1 MRVSIFGLGYVGAV
15 SGACLARAGHAVLGV
30 DTNPEKVRMLADGIS
45 PVIEEGIVELVRDVT
60 KSGRLRATTDAAQAV
75 AETDVSL
82 VSVGTPSAPNGSL
95 STAAVESVTRE
106 IGAALRRKSGPHTV
120 IYRSTMLP
128 GTTEDKLLPL
138 LSEAS
143 GRKRGNGLDVV
154 YNPEFLREGTSI
166 KDFEQPP
173 YTIAGGES
181 ETGLKATE
189 EMYRT
194 INAPFVKTSWRVAES
209 VKYMSNV
216 FHAVKISFA
225 NEVGALLNAAG
236 VDARAAA
243 EIFCMDTTLNISRAY
258 LRPGYAFGGSCLPKD
273 LRAMLSLGKANDLD
287 LPMLS
292 HVLDSNRRH
301 VERAFAMIAAEGRRR
316 IALFGLAFKG
326 GTDDLRESPL
336 VTLAELLIGKG
347 YELKIYDP
355 FVHAARLIGSNR
367 DFIEREIPHFE
378 RMMQPDAKAALKD
391 AEAVVIGH
399 VQAADVPAILAHDPA
414 APIIDL
420 QGVKRIEEARRGA
433 KYRGICW

>member
-1 MRVSIFGLGYVGAV
+1 MKVSIFGLGYVGAV
-15 SGACLARAGHAVLGV
+15 SGACLARAGHTVLGV
-30 DTNPEKVRMLADGIS
+30 DTNPNKVRMLASGVS
-45 PVIEEGIVELVRDVT
+45 PVIEEGIVELIQEMT
-60 KSGRLRATTDAAQAV
+60 KAGRLQATTDAAKAV

-95 STAAVESVTRE
+95 SVVAVENVTRQ
-106 IGAALRRKSGPHTV
+106 IGTALRKKSGPHTV
-120 IYRSTMLP
+120 VYRSTMLP
-128 GTTEDKLLPL
+128 GTTEEKLLPL
-138 LSEAS
+138 LSETS
-143 GRKRGNGLDVV
+143 GRKRGNGLEIV

-181 ETGLKATE
+181 EAGLKATE

-194 INAPFVKTSWRVAES
+194 INAPFIKTTWRVAES

-273 LRAMLSLGKANDLD
+273 LRAMLSLGKSNDVEM
-287 LPMLS
+287 PMLS

-301 VERAFAMIAAEGRRR
+301 VERAFAMIAAQGRRR
-316 IALFGLAFKG
+316 IALFGIAFKS

-355 FVHAARLIGSNR
+355 FVQAARLVGANK

-378 RMMQPDAKAALKD
+378 RLMQPSAKAALD
-391 AEAVVIGH
+391 GAEAVVIGH
-399 VQAADVPAILAHDPA
+399 VQAADVQAILALDPQV
-414 APIIDL
+414 PVIDL
-420 QGVKRIEEARRGA
+420 QGVRRIEEARAGG

>member
-1 MRVSIFGLGYVGAV
+1 MKVSIFGLGYVGAV
-15 SGACLARAGHAVLGV
+15 SGACLARAGHTVLGV
-30 DTNPEKVRMLADGIS
+30 DTNPHKVKMLAEGVS
-45 PVIEEGIVELVRDVT
+45 PVIEEGIVDLVSDMA
-60 KSGRLRATTDAAQAV
+60 KSGRMRATTDAAEAV
-75 AETDVSL
+75 SQTDVSL
-82 VSVGTPSAPNGSL
+82 VSVGTPSAANGSL
-95 STAAVESVTRE
+95 SLTAVESVTRD
-106 IGAALRRKSGPHTV
+106 IGAALRKKSGPHTV

-128 GTTEDKLLPL
+128 GTTEEKLLPI

-181 ETGLKATE
+181 ETALKAVE

-194 INAPFVKTSWRVAES
+194 INAPFVKTTWRVAES

-216 FHAVKISFA
+216 YHALKISFA

-273 LRAMLSLGKANDLD
+273 LRAMLALAKTNDVD

-301 VERAFAMIAAEGRRR
+301 VERAFGMITAAGRRR

-336 VTLAELLIGKG
+336 VTLAEMLIGKG
-347 YELKIYDP
+347 YELKVYDP
-355 FVHAARLIGSNR
+355 FVHAAQLIGSNR
-367 DFIEREIPHFE
+367 DFIEHEIPHFE
-378 RMMQPDAKAALKD
+378 RLMQPDAKSVLED
-391 AEAVVIGH
+391 AETIVIGH
-399 VQAADVPAILAHDPA
+399 VQSADVPAILAVDPSV
-414 APIIDL
+414 PVIDL
-420 QGVKRIEEARRGA
+420 QGVRRIEDARRGA
-433 KYRGICW
+433 NYRGICW

>member
-15 SGACLARAGHAVLGV
+15 SGACLARAGHSVLGV

-45 PVIEEGIVELVRDVT
+45 PVIEEGIVELIREVT
-60 KSGRLRATTDAAQAV
+60 RSGRLKATTSAADAI

-95 STAAVESVTRE
+95 SLAAVESVTRE
-106 IGAALRRKSGPHTV
+106 IGAALRKKSGPHTI

-128 GTTEDKLLPL
+128 GSTEERLLPL
-138 LSEAS
+138 LAETS
-143 GRKRGNGLDVV
+143 GRQRGNGLDVV

-166 KDFEQPP
+166 KDFDQPP

-181 ETGLKATE
+181 EAGLNATE
-189 EMYRT
+189 EMYRS
-194 INAPFVKTSWRVAES
+194 INAQFVRTTWRVAES

-225 NEVGALLNAAG
+225 NELGALLNAAG

-273 LRAMLSLGKANDLD
+273 LRAMLALAKANDVEI
-287 LPMLS
+287 PMLG

-301 VERAFAMIAAEGRRR
+301 VERAFSIIAGLGRRR

-355 FVHAARLIGSNR
+355 FVRAAQLIGSNR
-367 DFIEREIPHFE
+367 DFIEREIPHFD
-378 RMMQPDAKAALKD
+378 RLMQPDAKTALKD
-391 AEAVVIGH
+391 AETVVIGH
-399 VQAADVPAILAHDPA
+399 LQSADIPAILAQDA
-414 APIIDL
+414 AVPIIDL
-420 QGVKRIEEARRGA
+420 QGVKRIEEARRE